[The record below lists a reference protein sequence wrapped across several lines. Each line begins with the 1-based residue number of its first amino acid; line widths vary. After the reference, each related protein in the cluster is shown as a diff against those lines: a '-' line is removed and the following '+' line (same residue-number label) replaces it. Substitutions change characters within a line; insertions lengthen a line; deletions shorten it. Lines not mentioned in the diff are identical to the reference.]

1 MMIVTNT
8 LKVMKPDLKE
18 IEELTNFDEDDDD
31 DSDEH
36 VESDVE
42 SENLSFEDDNTD
54 IDEEEAD
61 VFTDNV
67 VFDTK
72 EMLSRRHEAEDDT
85 CMNGFEYHSLGPAS
99 LSVLQLNRSELVH
112 MRHVMVKIELDSRLQ
127 GGQREVDTMLARLQA
142 GRVCVV
148 CTKTRFSYFAPGL
161 LCSVCQF
168 SICKLCTAAP
178 SPAYPGTV
186 QSLPASPT
194 PPSPTSPSS
203 PGSSISTRLGT
214 LFRRRSSV
222 SGVTRPRPG
231 VMCRPCSQF
240 VTQMDLMSE
249 EEGGMDR
256 TE

>member
-8 LKVMKPDLKE
+8 LKVMKPDLKA

-42 SENLSFEDDNTD
+42 SENLSFEDDDTD

-61 VFTDNV
+61 VFTANV

-72 EMLSRRHEAEDDT
+72 EMLSRRHEAEDDM

-112 MRHVMVKIELDSRLQ
+112 MRHVMVKIEL
-127 GGQREVDTMLARLQA
+127 
-142 GRVCVV
+142 
-148 CTKTRFSYFAPGL
+148 APGL
-161 LCSVCQF
+161 PCSVCQF

-186 QSLPASPT
+186 QSLPSSPT
-194 PPSPTSPSS
+194 PPSPTSPSSPSSPQS

-240 VTQMDLMSE
+240 VTQVCDVVFSKLCQFLNLLD
-249 EEGGMDR
+249 GPNV
-256 TE
+256 